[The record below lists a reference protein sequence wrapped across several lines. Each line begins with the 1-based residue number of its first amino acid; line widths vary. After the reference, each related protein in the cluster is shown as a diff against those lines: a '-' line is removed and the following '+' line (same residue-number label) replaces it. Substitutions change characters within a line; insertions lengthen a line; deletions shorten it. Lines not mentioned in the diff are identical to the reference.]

1 MGFSKYMKRNDR
13 SMDPLPEGLLDEF
26 RYPNKHLT
34 VPNPTRDRMPD
45 RDGKVT
51 TRSPMIDREDY

>member
-1 MGFSKYMKRNDR
+1 MKRNDR

-26 RYPNKHLT
+26 RHPNKHLT